1 MGSTIYDN
9 YTAAVGN
16 GISKQV
22 GSIDRYRLIVTTMNH
37 KHWAGNLSGAGL
49 HIVA

>member
-9 YTAAVGN
+9 YTSAVGN
-16 GISKQV
+16 GIGKQM
-22 GSIDRYRLIVTTMNH
+22 GSINRYRPIVATMNH
-37 KHWAGNLSGAGL
+37 EHWAGNLSGAGL